1 MDPGVRILGPH
12 DIPWA
17 LLSQA
22 EELQRKVWGF
32 ADRASCY
39 PARLYRVQARIG
51 GLPLVAVAGE
61 EVVGF
66 LLALAA
72 FDEEGPYLWSQILG
86 VAPEWRGRGIGRAL
100 KWRQRGEALKKGVF
114 RVEWTFDPLQ
124 ARNSL
129 FNLSLLAAQGV
140 VYEREVYGGAGGPLY
155 ALPADRVRV
164 RWDLESP
171 RVRDAAAGRAFP
183 WEEVAGGAPLVLG
196 GDLGEEGAAEEDR
209 EEGPAVDLGRRE
221 RFLLLRIPP
230 SIQDMLARED
240 RGGDLPPGERYPK
253 GWAWRM
259 ASRKVLEHYLG
270 LGWRLAGAFRRER
283 EEETEVFQVL
293 ELPDAPEKP
302 LETRS

>member
-17 LLSQA
+17 FLSQA
-22 EELQRKVWGF
+22 EELQRRVWGF

-72 FDEEGPYLWSQILG
+72 FDEEGPYLWSQIMG
-86 VAPEWRGRGIGRAL
+86 VAPEWRGRGIARAL
-100 KWRQRGEALKKGVF
+100 KWRQRGEALKKGLR

-129 FNLSLLAAQGV
+129 FNLSLLAARGV
-140 VYEREVYGGAGGPLY
+140 AYEREVYGGAGGPLY

-164 RWDLESP
+164 RWDLESR
-171 RVRDAAAGRAFP
+171 RVREAAAGKAFP
-183 WEEVAGGAPLVLG
+183 WEEIAGRAPVVLG
-196 GDLGEEGAAEEDR
+196 GDRGG
-209 EEGPAVDLGRRE
+209 EEGPAVDLGRE
-221 RFLLLRIPP
+221 EKYLLLRIPP
-230 SIQDMLARED
+230 SIQDLLARED
-240 RGGDLPPGERYPK
+240 RGGDLPPRERYPR

-270 LGWRLAGAFRRER
+270 LGWRLSGAFRRER

-293 ELPDAPEKP
+293 EKP
-302 LETRS
+302 GGPVETT